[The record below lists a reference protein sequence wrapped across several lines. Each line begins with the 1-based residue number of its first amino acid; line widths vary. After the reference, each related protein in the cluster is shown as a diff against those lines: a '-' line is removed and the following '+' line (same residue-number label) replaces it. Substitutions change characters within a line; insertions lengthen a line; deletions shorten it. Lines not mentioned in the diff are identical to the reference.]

1 MSNSDSTDNI
11 PDAIVDVK
19 TRCLNRLAT
28 QAMTSVHTRKKKA
41 KVIDDWVKE
50 NMDIFDKAISEAY
63 EKGLSDS

>member
-19 TRCLNRLAT
+19 TRFLNRLGT
-28 QAMTSVHTRKKKA
+28 QAMTSVHTRKKA

-50 NMDIFDKAISEAY
+50 NMDIFDKVISEAY

>member
-1 MSNSDSTDNI
+1 MSNYDSTDNI

-19 TRCLNRLAT
+19 TRFLNRLGT
-28 QAMTSVHTRKKKA
+28 QAMTSVHTRKKA